1 MKKLW
6 YVDIPLQLPIALIAV
21 LFGIVFT
28 AADFAVVYILT
39 HGGPFN
45 STQVLPTW
53 AYAIG
58 IDSGSLG
65 EGAAISLFLFPLLV
79 LVSVTMLFFAR
90 RAQVSM
96 TRRERTDVCGGRA
109 VRDLPRVSLLLRARD
124 DVQDEP
130 RPREHRALPYV
141 YNDAEGHFHWDFWN
155 YATTEH
161 VRFLF
166 EDTNYPRWLLNTL
179 LVGAAVVGI
188 TLVLAMPAGYALARL
203 AGGWGQSA
211 GIAIFLVYLVPPT
224 LLFLPLSRLITQLGL
239 KDSLWALI
247 LVYPSFTVP
256 FATWLLMGFFK
267 TIPQELEDAAL
278 IDGASR
284 LKALYLIILP
294 ISLPGILTVVIFAF
308 SLCVNEFIY
317 AFTFISTSE
326 HRTVSAGIPNDL
338 IRGDVFF
345 WQSLMAAVLIP
356 TIPLALL
363 YNAFL
368 DRFIKGFTGGA
379 FR

>member
-1 MKKLW
+1 MTQRQKSLT
-6 YVDIPLQLPIALIAV
+6 YL
-21 LFGIVFT
+21 
-28 AADFAVVYILT
+28 VV
-39 HGGPFN
+39 GPFAI
-45 STQVLPTW
+45 VL
-53 AYAIG
+53 A
-58 IDSGSLG
+58 
-65 EGAAISLFLFPLLV
+65 FPFYLAL
-79 LVSVTMLFFAR
+79 VTMFK
-90 RAQVSM
+90 
-96 TRRERTDVCGGRA
+96 TNE
-109 VRDLPRVSLLLRARD
+109 DLAIV
-124 DVQDEP
+124 
-130 RPREHRALPYV
+130 EHSPYV
-141 YNDAEGHFHWDFWN
+141 INDAEGNFHWDFWN

-166 EDTNYPRWLLNTL
+166 EDTNYPQWLLNTL
-179 LVGAAVVGI
+179 LVGGAVVFI

-211 GIAIFLVYLVPPT
+211 GVGIFLVYLIPPT
-224 LLFLPLSRLITQLGL
+224 LLFLPLSRIVTNLDL
-239 KDSLWALI
+239 KDSLWGLI
-247 LVYPSFTVP
+247 LVYPSFTIP

-278 IDGASR
+278 VDGCSR
-284 LKALYLIILP
+284 LKALYRIVLP

-326 HRTVSAGIPNDL
+326 QRTVSAGIPNDL

-345 WQSLMAAVLIP
+345 WQSLLAATLIP
-356 TIPLALL
+356 AIPLALL